1 MKRNID
7 DIIIEKIKKKYHY
20 TDKFIY
26 SLPEKELNFIIETFK
41 TETIYE
47 HNDEIINNIVI
58 LFDDYDA
65 SYIWKYRTEYE
76 ENYKYDNRYFL
87 LKYISSCKVKELNKI
102 IKQCEIE
109 NRTRF
114 TEFDDIKYSFLTEVF
129 SYKKND
135 IFNIRIV
142 L

>member
-1 MKRNID
+1 MKYNN
-7 DIIIEKIKKKYHY
+7 IIIEKIKKKYHY

-47 HNDEIINNIVI
+47 HNNEIINNIVI

-76 ENYKYDNRYFL
+76 QNYKHDNRYIL
-87 LKYISSCKVKELNKI
+87 LKCISSCKVKELNKI
-102 IKQCEIE
+102 IKRCEIE

-114 TEFDDIKYSFLTEVF
+114 TEFDDIKYSFLTKVF
-129 SYKKND
+129 NYKKND
-135 IFNIRIV
+135 IFNIRVV